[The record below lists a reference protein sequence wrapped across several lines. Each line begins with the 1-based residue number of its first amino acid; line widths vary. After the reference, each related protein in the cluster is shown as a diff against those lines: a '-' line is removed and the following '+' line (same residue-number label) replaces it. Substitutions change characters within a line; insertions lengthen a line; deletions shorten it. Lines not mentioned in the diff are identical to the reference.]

1 MVMPWEGVDFKRV
14 VRSEEGACCFDL
26 EKGRPDLDAFL
37 AERPIR
43 STPNPNLSSGIFS
56 C

>member
-43 STPNPNLSSGIFS
+43 STPNPNLSTGIFS